1 MLRPRILAFS
11 PLALTLL
18 GCGGPATTDSPVEG
32 VENDDVPG
40 AVCTNRIDYR
50 LDDDDRMSAVYHYD
64 EAGRVLQYAE
74 RTAEGK
80 RVFLVKRG
88 YDAKGRRV
96 TQTVEDDRLG
106 APHREMTWE
115 WDDQDRVVRTT
126 YVASKPEGDTRS
138 ESRFFFD
145 AAGKPERDEFWT
157 DGVLS
162 NVTRYRYFDGEPFV
176 LEVGRDNDADDTE
189 EYFFR
194 QSYAGQWLVKA
205 ESVYMNGEQIVT
217 EDYSYD
223 DLTAGHVSRRDF
235 DADGDGQL
243 DYVDRIFWNE
253 SGLIARVEYDT
264 KGDGVLDQSVDFEY
278 DAGRLVRR
286 TWDVFDQGTQKFITD
301 VTWSGARLTRVAR
314 RDAPTGQ
321 AIETWIFTH
330 GCAGELPMDV
340 PIAPIQGFRYELQ
353 TYPFVL
359 RYEDRWSPFPE
370 ML

>member
-1 MLRPRILAFS
+1 M
-11 PLALTLL
+11 LALSPIALALL
-18 GCGGPATTDSPVEG
+18 GCGGPAATDAPVEG
-32 VENDDVPG
+32 VEDDEVPG

-50 LDDDDRMSAVYHYD
+50 LDDDARMSAVYHYD
-64 EAGRVLQYAE
+64 EGGRILQYVE
-74 RTAEGK
+74 RTADGK
-80 RVFLVKRG
+80 QLFLVKRD

-96 TQTVEDDRLG
+96 AQTVEDDRLG

-115 WDDQDRVVRTT
+115 WDDEDRVVRIT
-126 YVASKPEGDTRS
+126 YVASKPEGDTHS

-145 AAGKPERDEFWT
+145 AAGKPERDEFWK
-157 DGVLS
+157 DGALS
-162 NVTRYRYFDGEPFV
+162 SVARYRYLDGEPFV
-176 LEVGRDNDADDTE
+176 LEVGRDSDGDGTE
-189 EYFFR
+189 EYVFR
-194 QSYAGQWLVKA
+194 QSYAAGQWLVKA

-217 EDYSYD
+217 EDFFYD
-223 DLTAGHVSRRDF
+223 DLAAGHVSRRDF
-235 DADGDGQL
+235 DADGDGQI
-243 DYVDRIFWNE
+243 DYVDRVFWNE
-253 SGLIARVEYDT
+253 GGLIARIEYDT

-278 DAGRLVRR
+278 EAGRLVRR

-301 VTWSGARLTRVAR
+301 VAWSGARLERVAR

-330 GCAGELPMDV
+330 GCAGDLPMDV

-359 RYEDRWSPFPE
+359 HFEAYFRGFPE